1 MGVQRVVLDGQRTWT
16 VTGEDHL
23 PAGPVEEYLEFLRV
37 AQQSSPNTVR
47 SYATSLARWW
57 EFLTAAGT
65 AWDEVSLPFFV
76 SFVGALR
83 TGVPAGVTRL
93 RAGDQPQGPS
103 ESTIAAR
110 VTAVQSFYRYHAD
123 VHQVPVADRLY
134 RMSGRGGRYVA
145 RLAHLDRGRQR
156 PGSAVRVRRGAARPV
171 PLLTPAQVEAIL
183 DGCARWDAASG
194 QWSGSVRD
202 RLLFAALAE
211 TGIFSRD
218 SDRHKSGV

>member
-76 SFVGALR
+76 SFVAALR
-83 TGVPAGVTRL
+83 TGVPAGGTRL
-93 RAGDQPQGPS
+93 RPGAHPEGPAQ
-103 ESTIAAR
+103 STIAAR
-110 VTAVQSFYRYHAD
+110 L
-123 VHQVPVADRLY
+123 P
-134 RMSGRGGRYVA
+134 
-145 RLAHLDRGRQR
+145 
-156 PGSAVRVRRGAARPV
+156 PV
-171 PLLTPAQVEAIL
+171 PPVSPSHPSA
-183 DGCARWDAASG
+183 
-194 QWSGSVRD
+194 
-202 RLLFAALAE
+202 
-211 TGIFSRD
+211 
-218 SDRHKSGV
+218 